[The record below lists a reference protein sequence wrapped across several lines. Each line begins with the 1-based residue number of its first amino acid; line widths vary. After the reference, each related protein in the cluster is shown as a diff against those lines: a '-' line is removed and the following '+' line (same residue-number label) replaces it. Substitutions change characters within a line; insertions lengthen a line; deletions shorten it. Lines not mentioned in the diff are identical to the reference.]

1 MELPLMRV
9 DLAAALV
16 LVSSFAIGEADAAL
30 YKWVDEKGRVQYS
43 DKPPAD
49 KEKGAVQMT
58 NRGVVVNKIE
68 AGMSAE
74 QKKAKEEDLAR
85 RKQEELKAA
94 EQRRQDN
101 ALLQSF
107 TSVQEIDMKRDREV
121 QSIDAMIANLRGQ
134 ERSISERLADDRKR
148 MEGYA
153 KRNKP
158 PPDTLKEDV
167 QRNESQTKVIRDE
180 IERRHQEILETRTKY
195 EALKKRYRELREQEQ
210 AATGTPAPATAAA
223 QAPAKK

>member
-1 MELPLMRV
+1 MRA
-9 DLAAALV
+9 DRIAAAAAAAALG
-16 LVSSFAIGEADAAL
+16 LAIGGADAAL
-30 YKWVDEKGRVQYS
+30 FKWVDEKGRVQYS
-43 DKPPAD
+43 DKPPPD
-49 KEKGAVQMT
+49 KGAVEMT
-58 NRGVVVNKIE
+58 NRGVVVKRAE
-68 AGMSAE
+68 PGLTAE
-74 QKKAKEEDLAR
+74 QKKAKEDDLAR
-85 RKQEELKAA
+85 KKQEELKAA

-167 QRNESQTKVIRDE
+167 QRNEAQTKVIRDE

-210 AATGTPAPATAAA
+210 AAASGPPPPATAAV
-223 QAPAKK
+223 QAPTKK